1 MKKGLLLILGLGS
14 FMLGFLSVQFLPLTP
29 KQATPVKQAQVKE
42 PVTLSIP
49 KAQVIDTKVEAK
61 KAQAKKP
68 MKQKAIT
75 LDIQVD
81 DRSQRVQAY
90 DDSLDNALI
99 DIMEEGRKLSSAK
112 NHKSNLQKEIH
123 HESTHLKIQ

>member
-14 FMLGFLSVQFLPLTP
+14 FILGFLSVEFLPLDS
-29 KQATPVKQAQVKE
+29 KQKNTVKQAQVEE

-49 KAQVIDTKVEAK
+49 KAQVIEPKVEARK
-61 KAQAKKP
+61 VKTKNP
-68 MKQKAIT
+68 MKQQGIT
-75 LDIQVD
+75 LDIQIE

-99 DIMEEGRKLSSAK
+99 DMMEEGRKLSSAEK
-112 NHKSNLQKEIH
+112 HRNDLQKEIYQ
-123 HESTHLKIQ
+123 ESTHLKIQ